1 MNAIMKRAFWRLLCA
16 ILACAAIS
24 VGSPKVTH
32 ANQARHAAMVDNPM
46 VEDDVDIVDFPG
58 MLTAYSD
65 MVFLNLMPPT
75 GGILPGPSSAD
86 GDGNLGAFF
95 GRRVA
100 VGVWIHRTPRWRDL
114 DDLEALFDFGAPLP
128 TTHDLVDIF
137 LGTRVGF
144 GMRISLSAGLDSDED
159 RDPSGKL
166 LSTGGST
173 FVIDMAPGYSLDLD
187 SYHGDFGVGITFS
200 AFQLSQGGQRSF
212 KSTPIPSF
220 FLRHRSVIHPRAVLS
235 GVVDVML
242 TRRAYAMEAQNTDQ
256 DFEQDKHGTD
266 MGRWVM
272 SLVGGP
278 KLNIPGNVTLDV
290 GARITLE
297 HLHGVIDGMSQPSLN
312 AVGIPGAVASAEV
325 ILWDFLALR
334 AGAVYEV
341 YWTTT
346 VVPRTKDEVTSGQTS
361 AGEQKSGQRFNWSTG
376 FGLMP
381 GDFRID
387 ATVSQNLYFDGPNF
401 IGGREPG
408 FLGILSATYMW

>member
-1 MNAIMKRAFWRLLCA
+1 MNAIIKRTSQRFFPAV
-16 ILACAAIS
+16 LACVAIS
-24 VGSPKVTH
+24 IVSLEAVH
-32 ANQARHAAMVDNPM
+32 ANQARHAGMVNNPM

-75 GGILPGPSSAD
+75 TGIVPGPSSAG

-100 VGVWIHRTPRWRDL
+100 VGAWVHRTPRWRDL
-114 DDLEALFDFGAPLP
+114 DDLENLFNFDASLP
-128 TTHDLVDIF
+128 TTHDLVDLF

-144 GMRISLSAGLDSDED
+144 GMRISLSAGLDTDEN
-159 RDPSGKL
+159 RDPAGKL

-173 FVIDMAPGYSLDLD
+173 FVIDLAPGYSFDLD
-187 SYHGDFGVGITFS
+187 SYHGDFGVGLTFS
-200 AFQLSQGGQRSF
+200 TFQLTENGQKTF
-212 KSTPIPSF
+212 KATPIPSF
-220 FLRHRSVIHPRAVLS
+220 FLRHRSVIYPRAVLS

-242 TRRAYAMEAQNTDQ
+242 TRRAYAMKAQNSDENY
-256 DFEQDKHGTD
+256 EQSKHGTD

-278 KLNIPGNVTLDV
+278 KLNIPGNVTLHV
-290 GARITLE
+290 GARLTLE
-297 HLHGVIDGMSQPSLN
+297 HLHGVIDGMNQPSLN
-312 AVGIPGAVASAEV
+312 ALGVPGGVASAEV
-325 ILWDFLALR
+325 ILFDFLAIR
-334 AGAVYEV
+334 AGAMYEV

-346 VVPRTKDEVTSGQTS
+346 VVPRTKDEVESGQTS
-361 AGEQKSGQRFNWSTG
+361 AGEQSSGQRFNWSTG
-376 FGLMP
+376 LGIMP